1 LLAGPALLNRLVES
15 SPQGIQPGSYSRK
28 GKTCFFN
35 LFLSVPATRLAW
47 SICII
52 CGQKTLFFFGLRAW
66 PETGSRGCQMRPGFT
81 MKERLPKFCWPM
93 TGFLPAG
100 PESISAICILWSG
113 PGKTFWIWASPG
125 KDIVLVEFTECGS
138 IHDVLN
144 TRDYVLS
151 REDIRSLLV
160 VTSDY
165 HARRTLWS
173 FRHVFRE
180 KDIRI
185 GVNPAEFDNDG
196 SRLNNL
202 PWPWKWPSI
211 CSAGLGMACTYILK
225 FTFRVKRPNR
235 SPHLMLINGPSL
247 QVVFTCL

>member
-1 LLAGPALLNRLVES
+1 MLLQSHFICACHAPRVVNLYHLWAKDTFLLWVAGMAGNREQRLPDAARLYHEGAAPKILLANDGVFAGWSREYQRNLYLVEWAREDLLDM
-15 SPQGIQPGSYSRK
+15 G
-28 GKTCFFN
+28 
-35 LFLSVPATRLAW
+35 VPW
-47 SICII
+47 
-52 CGQKTLFFFGLRAW
+52 
-66 PETGSRGCQMRPGFT
+66 E
-81 MKERLPKFCWPM
+81 
-93 TGFLPAG
+93 
-100 PESISAICILWSG
+100 
-113 PGKTFWIWASPG
+113 
-125 KDIVLVEFTECGS
+125 DIVLLEFTECGS

-202 PWPWKWPSI
+202 PWPCKWPSI
-211 CSAGLGMACTYILK
+211 CSAGLGMACTYSLK